1 MFEQPR
7 FVCPHPE
14 CGAFAQQT
22 WIVVCQDV
30 DNGNISYAEPL
41 QSAEILGDRGGEPA
55 WEPRWHAAQCG
66 SCDEM
71 SLWLDGH
78 MVYPHRTR
86 LGGPPHP
93 ALPAEVLEL
102 YNEAAEVAPRSR
114 RAGAALARAALDKLL
129 RHVDPDAAG
138 SMNLNQR
145 IDRLHGK
152 VSSEL
157 GRLLHVVRLTANGVV
172 HVDDQPHE
180 LVVLFLDD
188 EEGPALFEL
197 MLDTVNQLADELI
210 ARPEMLL
217 EVFSKLPASLREKY
231 ALEE

>member
-1 MFEQPR
+1 MFKQPR

-22 WIVVCQDV
+22 WVTPLRSREQHDVLQLADIPHADFQDR
-30 DNGNISYAEPL
+30 I
-41 QSAEILGDRGGEPA
+41 
-55 WEPRWHAAQCG
+55 RWHAAKCG

-71 SLWLDGH
+71 SLWLDGN
-78 MVYPHRTR
+78 MVYPHRSR
-86 LGGPPHP
+86 LGEPPHP

-129 RHVDPDAAG
+129 RHVDPGASG
-138 SMNLNQR
+138 SMNLKDR

-172 HVDDQPHE
+172 HVDDQPLE

-197 MLDTVNQLADELI
+197 MLDTVNQLADERI
-210 ARPEMLL
+210 ARPEMLRD
-217 EVFSKLPASLREKY
+217 VFAKLPAPLREKY
-231 ALEE
+231 ALEQ